1 MSKFP
6 RKGVIHAEAAKH
18 HRGEKST
25 AAQSRSR
32 RGLRSLP
39 ISEFSRLLHSDDRA
53 LVKLT
58 KQGISPGVVVH
69 LAEKLQVT
77 PAHFVGLIGMSRAT
91 LDRKQRNQSVL
102 GLVESD
108 RAVRYTQLWK
118 QAVRLWGSEEAAR
131 QWLTA
136 PEVALG
142 GASPVDHAATEIGA
156 RQVEDLM
163 GQIAHGV
170 AT

>member
-1 MSKFP
+1 MSKLP
-6 RKGVIHAEAAKH
+6 RKAAAHPEVAKH
-18 HRGEKST
+18 NRGEKST

-32 RGLRSLP
+32 RGLHPLP
-39 ISEFSRLLHSDDRA
+39 LSEFSRLMHSDDRA

-77 PAHFVGLIGMSRAT
+77 PVHFVAFIGMSRAT
-91 LDRKQRNQSVL
+91 LDRKQRNQSAL

-108 RAVRYTQLWK
+108 RVVRYTQLWK
-118 QAVRLWGSEEAAR
+118 QAVHLWGSEEAAR

-136 PEVALG
+136 PEGALG
-142 GASPVDHAATEIGA
+142 GVSPVDHAATEIGA

-163 GQIAHGV
+163 GQIAHGI